1 MGDMNGIDGIS
12 MQRISS
18 FIKSYISDDEGLL
31 GDIYQLAVAD
41 RVPVMRKE
49 TRELLKTQLIMKKPK
64 EVLEIGT
71 AVGYSSLFMSKYLDD
86 SGKITTM
93 ELDEER
99 VKIARA
105 NIDALGKT
113 DVITVLQGDAYE
125 TLKTLQSDA
134 YDFAFVDAAKGQY
147 INYYPD
153 VMRVVKSGG
162 VIISDNVLQD
172 GDVLESHYTV
182 DKRNRTIHDRM
193 REYLYTITHDD
204 KLDTAIL
211 SVGDGVAISIKR

>member
-1 MGDMNGIDGIS
+1 
-12 MQRISS
+12 MQGQAQTMERISS
-18 FIKSYISDDEGLL
+18 FIKSFIKDDEGKL
-31 GDIYQLAVAD
+31 GQIYLEAVKNQ
-41 RVPVMRKE
+41 VPVMRPE
-49 TRELLKTQLIMKKPK
+49 TRELLKTQLIMKKPMQI
-64 EVLEIGT
+64 LEIGT
-71 AVGYSSLFMSKYLDD
+71 AVGYSSIYMSNYLTEG
-86 SGKITTM
+86 GKITTV

-99 VKIARA
+99 VKIAKS
-105 NIDALGKT
+105 NIIDMDRQ
-113 DVITVLQGDAYE
+113 DVIEVIQGDAYE
-125 TLKTLQSDA
+125 VLKTLPDNY

-172 GDVLESHYTV
+172 GDVLESHFTV

-204 KLDTAIL
+204 RLDTAL
-211 SVGDGVAISIKR
+211 VSVGDGVAISIKR

>member
-1 MGDMNGIDGIS
+1 MT
-12 MQRISS
+12 RISS
-18 FIKSYISDDEGLL
+18 FIKSYIKDDEGEL
-31 GDIYQLAVAD
+31 GKIYSGAVRD

-49 TRELLKTQLIMKKPK
+49 TRELLKTQLIMKKPMQL
-64 EVLEIGT
+64 LEIGT
-71 AVGYSSLFMSKYLDD
+71 AVGYSSIYMSNYLEEG
-86 SGKITTM
+86 GKITTI

-99 VKIARA
+99 VKVARDNIAKL
-105 NIDALGKT
+105 NKSHIIE
-113 DVITVLQGDAYE
+113 VIEGDAYE
-125 TLKTLQSDA
+125 ILKTLPNEY

-153 VMRVVKSGG
+153 VMRVVKAKG

-172 GDVLESHYTV
+172 GDVLESHFTV

-204 KLDTAIL
+204 RLDTAIL
-211 SVGDGVAISIKR
+211 SVGDGVAISIKK

>member
-1 MGDMNGIDGIS
+1 
-12 MQRISS
+12 MQGQAQTMERISS
-18 FIKSYISDDEGLL
+18 FIKSFIKDDEGKL
-31 GDIYQLAVAD
+31 GQIYLEAVKNQ
-41 RVPVMRKE
+41 VPVMRPE
-49 TRELLKTQLIMKKPK
+49 TRELLKTQLIMKKPMQI
-64 EVLEIGT
+64 LEIGT
-71 AVGYSSLFMSKYLDD
+71 AVGYSSIYMSNYLAEG
-86 SGKITTM
+86 GKITTV

-99 VKIARA
+99 VKIAKS
-105 NIDALGKT
+105 NIIDMDRQ
-113 DVITVLQGDAYE
+113 DVIEVIQGDAYE
-125 TLKTLQSDA
+125 VLKTLPDNY

-172 GDVLESHYTV
+172 GDVLESHFTV

-204 KLDTAIL
+204 RLDTAL
-211 SVGDGVAISIKR
+211 VSVGDGVAISIKR